1 MKLVKFITHYE
12 RLLFSSTE
20 GSVSSEKGA
29 GQGRVREK
37 NISGEKKKG
46 VASVLIYI
54 PDLEVCYCGF
64 LPTSFLKSEL
74 LTMIGQQ
81 QKKTTPKNPKQNQ
94 ICVLSGGCQILNFH
108 MNANFPPHFFI

>member
-46 VASVLIYI
+46 S
-54 PDLEVCYCGF
+54 
-64 LPTSFLKSEL
+64 S
-74 LTMIGQQ
+74 
-81 QKKTTPKNPKQNQ
+81 
-94 ICVLSGGCQILNFH
+94 ICLNLY
-108 MNANFPPHFFI
+108 P